1 MATPARVHVDVD
13 EVRHTGP
20 TVTIA
25 DVGERHGETR
35 LLLRLAQRRLPRRLT
50 RIDVTTGLE
59 PESEPL
65 VLQQQHTARTDDD
78 RRAGHVHRVEFL
90 IERVGQSIELGERS
104 FDRPGLVIVDRVTF
118 RDGSADEFEQVVTH
132 VFTVSRRNFVKA
144 LEFPESSTDTAIKPI
159 LPASARERIMEPH
172 DQFAPRVLLA
182 IDDLRL
188 RRTNEAGL
196 RSAGFAVS
204 APSDADAVQILAE
217 SFSPDVLVIDTDM
230 EGPDHK
236 PLYQRLRDG
245 TDSYLLCIDAAGR
258 DRARVELL
266 RFGADDAVS
275 VPVTPDEIVARC
287 HALMRRP
294 REIRRAEWDGPQQ
307 SVITLGPLVVDTGR
321 HEIRL
326 GDEEVQ
332 ATRIEFSLLEHLCR
346 RPTEVASRSE
356 LLESVWGPNWVG
368 DTHVVDVHLSN
379 LRRKLDKADDSLRV
393 VHTVRG
399 VGFRISNEILDA
411 AEAQVTSGVPVTTRD
426 EPEPDE
432 REPEPASSI
441 ATGTILG

>member
-1 MATPARVHVDVD
+1 
-13 EVRHTGP
+13 
-20 TVTIA
+20 
-25 DVGERHGETR
+25 
-35 LLLRLAQRRLPRRLT
+35 
-50 RIDVTTGLE
+50 
-59 PESEPL
+59 
-65 VLQQQHTARTDDD
+65 
-78 RRAGHVHRVEFL
+78 
-90 IERVGQSIELGERS
+90 
-104 FDRPGLVIVDRVTF
+104 
-118 RDGSADEFEQVVTH
+118 
-132 VFTVSRRNFVKA
+132 
-144 LEFPESSTDTAIKPI
+144 
-159 LPASARERIMEPH
+159 MEPH
-172 DQFAPRVLLA
+172 TQFAPRVLLA

-204 APSDADAVQILAE
+204 APSDADAVTILAE

-230 EGPDHK
+230 QGSDHK
-236 PLYQRLRDG
+236 PLYQQLRNG
-245 TDSYLLCIDAAGR
+245 TDSYLLCIDPGGR

-266 RFGADDAVS
+266 RSGADDAVS
-275 VPVTPDEIVARC
+275 IPVTPDEIAARC

-294 REIRRAEWDGPQQ
+294 REIRRTEWDAVQQ
-307 SVITLGPLVVDTGR
+307 SIISLGPLVIDTGR

-379 LRRKLDKADDSLRV
+379 LRRKLDRADGSLRV

-411 AEAQVTSGVPVTTRD
+411 AEAQAVTGIPVVVRTDAEHDD
-426 EPEPDE
+426 EHGDEHDVEHEISTIEP
-432 REPEPASSI
+432 
-441 ATGTILG
+441 GTVIG